1 MANALAMSGAEKV
14 TELFDLKATHNPHRW
29 YLEVTEA
36 LSVGWPERRFLFG
49 GVALA
54 AAIRALEQTC
64 DRPVIW
70 ATAQYLSFARPGSIV
85 DLDVWVPVQGNST
98 SQAYVIEHIEDRKII
113 TVSAALGGC
122 DDAISDQWVSVPHVP
137 EPQDCPQVESW
148 RAAADGLQKRFEM
161 RAAKGRYASRDSIE
175 GRGTDG
181 RICFWI
187 RSREGLP
194 TDSCL
199 LAVVADY
206 VSVGVTNAIG
216 HLGGGTSLDNT
227 IRFARI
233 VPSEWILCD
242 VRVET
247 IHAGMVH
254 GAMHLFSRD
263 GVLMAT
269 ASQSLILRL
278 YEESATGEGG
288 AT

>member
-1 MANALAMSGAEKV
+1 MRWLCRAVKV
-14 TELFDLKATHNPHRW
+14 AELFDLKATHNPHRW

-36 LSVGWPERRFLFG
+36 LSVGRPDRRFLFG

-64 DRPVIW
+64 GRSVIW

-113 TVSAALGGC
+113 TVSAALGGR
-122 DDAISDQWVSVPHVP
+122 DDAISDQWVPFPHVP
-137 EPQDCPQVESW
+137 APQDCPHVESW
-148 RAAADGLQKRFEM
+148 RAVAPGLQKRFEV
-161 RAAKGRYASRDSIE
+161 RAAKGCDPLE
-175 GRGTDG
+175 GLGTDG

-206 VSVGVTNAIG
+206 VSVGISNAIG
-216 HLGGGTSLDNT
+216 HMAGGTSLDNT

-242 VRVET
+242 VRIEA

-254 GAMHLFSRD
+254 GAMHLFSDD

-278 YEESATGEGG
+278 FNPSTTGD
-288 AT
+288 